1 MELTDHRK
9 NEIIAFKV
17 TCLGEEKIIETYFG
31 EYRNLMVLLNEKFY
45 LESFGECKGMGRCCT
60 CVVAVKA
67 VENCLVEMH
76 RNEANTLSKAGVD
89 QPDMR
94 LACQIMIDEELD
106 NAEITIGD
114 F

>member
-1 MELTDHRK
+1 MELTEQRK
-9 NEIIAFKV
+9 KEMIVFKV
-17 TCLGEEKIIETYFG
+17 TYFGEEKIIETDRG
-31 EYRNLMVLLNEKFY
+31 EYRNLMALLNEKFY
-45 LESFGECKGMGRCCT
+45 LENFGECRGMGRCCT

-67 VENCLVEMH
+67 VENCLVEMQ
-76 RNEANTLSKAGVD
+76 RNEANTLNKAGVD

-94 LACQIMIDEELD
+94 LACHEELD